1 MTIIKQIAVQML
13 LLTLASKVTLAVHN
27 FGPAFTCITS
37 GSLQPAQ
44 LSLYKPLPVPAPAA
58 APSPLQ
64 PHVIGS
70 SNLIYVSLEIE
81 ILTFALYS
89 GDFTASSGTKLE
101 NFMGSE

>member
-58 APSPLQ
+58 APLPSPAPRNWVQQ
-64 PHVIGS
+64 P
-70 SNLIYVSLEIE
+70 NLR
-81 ILTFALYS
+81 FF
-89 GDFTASSGTKLE
+89 G
-101 NFMGSE
+101 N